1 MCDYR
6 LDFKGIIT
14 LEDYSSIYDYMEL
27 VSSNDNLTITID
39 EQNEFEVEMFK
50 SMVKNKKFSIY
61 ERIKN
66 DDNSCSITVGKSN

>member
-27 VSSNDNLTITID
+27 VSINDNLTITID

-50 SMVKNKKFSIY
+50 SMLKNKKFSIY

>member
-27 VSSNDNLTITID
+27 VNSNDNLTITID

-66 DDNSCSITVGKSN
+66 NDNSCSITVGKSN